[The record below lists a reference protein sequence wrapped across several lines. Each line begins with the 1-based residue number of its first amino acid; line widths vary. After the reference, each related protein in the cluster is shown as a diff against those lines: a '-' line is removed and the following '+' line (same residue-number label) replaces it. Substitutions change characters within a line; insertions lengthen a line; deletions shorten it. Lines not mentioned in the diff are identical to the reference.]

1 MKIIEIT
8 ERSPDLCAQLLT
20 IWEQAVRVTHTFLSE
35 EEILQIKPYVPQALT
50 GVSHLLVALQE
61 DGVPIGFM
69 GVDSG
74 KLEMLF
80 LDPALRRQGYG
91 RKLVQKGITEYGVSE
106 VTVNEQNPEAIKFY
120 EAMGFR
126 IYKRTDCDEQGGPY
140 PLYYMKLEDFNKILD
155 KE

>member
-1 MKIIEIT
+1 MRIIEIS
-8 ERSPDLCAQLLT
+8 ERSPNLCARLLA
-20 IWEQAVRVTHTFLSE
+20 IWEQSVRATHTFLSE

-50 GVSHLLVALQE
+50 GVTHLFVAMQE
-61 DGVPIGFM
+61 DGTPIGFM

-80 LDPALRRQGYG
+80 LVPALRRQGFG

-126 IYKRTDCDEQGGPY
+126 TYKHSECDDQGGPY
-140 PLYYMKLEDFNKILD
+140 PLYYMKLENYHKND
-155 KE
+155 

>member
-1 MKIIEIT
+1 MRIIEIS
-8 ERSPDLCAQLLT
+8 ERSPNLCARLLA
-20 IWEQAVRVTHTFLSE
+20 IWEQSVRATHTFLSE

-50 GVSHLLVALQE
+50 GVAHLFVAMQE
-61 DGVPIGFM
+61 DGTPIGFM

-80 LDPALRRQGYG
+80 LAPALRRQGFG

-126 IYKRTDCDEQGGPY
+126 TYKRTDCDEQGGPY
-140 PLYYMKLEDFNKILD
+140 PLYYMKLENYHKND
-155 KE
+155 

>member
-1 MKIIEIT
+1 MKVLEIT
-8 ERSPDLCAQLLT
+8 ERSPDLCARLLA
-20 IWEQAVRVTHTFLSE
+20 IWEQSVRATHTFLSE
-35 EEILQIKPYVPQALT
+35 EEILQIKPYVPQALA
-50 GVSHLLVALQE
+50 GVARLLLAMQE
-61 DGVPIGFM
+61 DGTPIGFM

-80 LDPALRRQGYG
+80 LNPNLRRQGYG

-126 IYKRTDCDEQGGPY
+126 TYKHSECDDQGGPY
-140 PLYYMKLEDFNKILD
+140 PLYYMKLENYHKND
-155 KE
+155 

>member
-1 MKIIEIT
+1 MKILELN
-8 ERSPDLCAQLLT
+8 ERSPEMLSQLLA
-20 IWEQAVRVTHTFLSE
+20 IWEQSVCATHAFLSE

-50 GVSHLLVALQE
+50 GVAHLFVAMQE
-61 DGVPIGFM
+61 DGTLIGFM

-80 LDPALRRQGYG
+80 LAPALRRQGFG

-126 IYKRTDCDEQGGPY
+126 TYKRTDHDEQGGPY
-140 PLYYMKLEDFNKILD
+140 PMYHMKLD
-155 KE
+155 KR